1 MKSSFA
7 YFTSMMES
15 LQLRVETTIE
25 SIENRFHDADNFLK
39 ERMDN
44 LYDGLTAT
52 EEQLKDIQL
61 VGL

>member
-1 MKSSFA
+1 
-7 YFTSMMES
+7 MES